1 MKNREILKYLAL
13 SFLLGLFI
21 WLAVNF
27 GERFPLTV
35 IRFVEVKEGY
45 RTEPELV
52 EITLLVSRKL
62 LESKLLEEVK
72 AYVDE
77 KEIEKGKKEIRV
89 RVYTPLPFLIEPTAV
104 NPPFVRIRSE

>member
-1 MKNREILKYLAL
+1 MRNKELLKYLSI
-13 SFLLGLFI
+13 SFLLGFSI

-27 GERFPLTV
+27 GERLPLTV
-35 IRFVEVKEGY
+35 IRFVETSKGY

-62 LESKLLEEVK
+62 LESKLLERVK

-77 KEIEKGKKEIRV
+77 GEKKRRTVRV
-89 RVYTPLPFLIEPTAV
+89 KVYTPLPFLIEPIAV
-104 NPPFVRIRSE
+104 NPPFVRLRTE

>member
-1 MKNREILKYLAL
+1 MKNKETLKYFAI
-13 SFLLGLFI
+13 SFFLGLSI

-35 IRFVEVKEGY
+35 VRFVEIEEGY
-45 RTEPELV
+45 KTEPELV

-62 LESKLLEEVK
+62 LESKLLEDVK

-77 KEIEKGKKEIRV
+77 KELKEGKKEVRV

-104 NPPFVRIRSE
+104 NPPFVRLRSE

>member
-1 MKNREILKYLAL
+1 MRSKDFIKYLAL
-13 SFLLGLFI
+13 SFFLGLSI
-21 WLAVNF
+21 WFAVNF

-35 IRFVEVKEGY
+35 IRFVEVKKGY

-62 LESKLLEEVK
+62 LESPLLERVK
-72 AYVDE
+72 AYLDE
-77 KEIEKGKKEIRV
+77 EDLKEGKREVRV

-104 NPPFVRIRSE
+104 NPPFVRVKRE

>member
-1 MKNREILKYLAL
+1 MGNKEIMKYLLL
-13 SFLLGLFI
+13 SFLLGFSLWI
-21 WLAVNF
+21 AVNF

-62 LESKLLEEVK
+62 LESKLLERVK

-77 KEIEKGKKEIRV
+77 KELEEGKNQVRV
-89 RVYTPLPFLIEPTAV
+89 KVYTPLPFLIEPSAV
-104 NPPFVRIRSE
+104 NPPFVRLRSE